1 MEPPPCLQPQ
11 VATATEHIPHL
22 PCRCSI
28 VPDRMSFVSIRNSF
42 DVMGAIRAH
51 EGFPERSDLGSGE
64 FGFGLWLLDTLFC
77 FLAGNWDW
85 DWDWCSWDLH
95 LHLHKAYTKSGGRR
109 WGLGCQFAPP
119 KWSSETSWSWTWGT
133 SVGLGS
139 FDICFLCPLF
149 VFCEIVFVI
158 FHFFFVVLFHKTT
171 T

>member
-1 MEPPPCLQPQ
+1 
-11 VATATEHIPHL
+11 
-22 PCRCSI
+22 
-28 VPDRMSFVSIRNSF
+28 MSFVSIRNSF
-42 DVMGAIRAH
+42 DVMGVIRAH

-64 FGFGLWLLDTLFC
+64 FGFGLWLLDTIFC

-119 KWSSETSWSWTWGT
+119 KWSSETSWNWK
-133 SVGLGS
+133 LGEPRWVWEVS
-139 FDICFLCPLF
+139 TYVFFALCLL
-149 VFCEIVFVI
+149 VFCDFVFVI
-158 FHFFFVVLFHKTT
+158 FHFFVVLFHKTT